1 MARAQRNTVLI
12 IDDLFSSRLLLAEI
26 VRQIDGKLNLE
37 LFDTPGRALEFA
49 RNNRVDMVL
58 TDYKLPEFDG
68 VQLVRQ
74 IRALPHCVDV
84 PIVVITV
91 VDDRRVRYEAL
102 EAGATDFL
110 IKPLDEHETRA
121 RCANLLELRRHK
133 IVLSDQARVLQYQVD
148 KSVAE
153 IHERELETLAKL
165 AKAGEFR
172 DQTTGNHLTRM
183 ARYSALIG
191 SQLGLAP
198 ETVHVLEVAA
208 PMHDIGKIGIPDAIL
223 LKEGPL
229 SDAEMTSM
237 KNHPRIGYDILKG
250 SPSKYLSMGAIIAL
264 GHHEKYDGSGY
275 PNGLHGEDIPIV
287 ARIVAVAD
295 VFDALVSE
303 RPYKHAWTVDEG
315 FAYLEAQ
322 KGKHF
327 DPRCVEAFMS
337 AERSELGRFRHSS
350 QTDRGSSVSQQRLLN
365 SIRKHDFCISP
376 SMAPKRAR
384 ALRSQR
390 RDQCSASEPRHPR
403 LDDSRRTRASSSTQ
417 CDRAGIRSGQ
427 APRRLLAARPF

>member
-1 MARAQRNTVLI
+1 MSAALARTAPAATGVVSELAFARAQRNTVLI
-12 IDDLFSSRLLLAEI
+12 VDDLFSSRLLLAEI

-37 LFDTPGRALEFA
+37 LFDTPSRALEYA
-49 RNNRVDMVL
+49 RNNRVDIVL

-68 VQLVRQ
+68 IELVKQL
-74 IRALPHCVDV
+74 RALPHCVDV

-91 VDDRRVRYEAL
+91 VDDRKIRYDAL

-110 IKPLDEHETRA
+110 IKPLDDHETRA

-153 IHERELETLAKL
+153 IHERELETLSKL

-172 DQTTGNHLTRM
+172 DKTTGNHLMRM
-183 ARYSALIG
+183 AKHSALIG
-191 SQLGLAP
+191 QHLGLGT

-208 PMHDIGKIGIPDAIL
+208 PMHDIGKIGIPDSVL

-229 SDAEMTSM
+229 TADETQVMRE
-237 KNHPRIGYDILKG
+237 HPRMGYDILKG

-264 GHHEKYDGSGY
+264 GHHEKFDGSGY
-275 PNGLHGEDIPIV
+275 PNGLHGEDVPLV

-303 RPYKHAWTVDEG
+303 RPYKHAWSLDEAIE
-315 FAYLEAQ
+315 FLVSQ
-322 KGKHF
+322 RGKHF
-327 DPRCVEAFMS
+327 DPMCIDAFLSDRS
-337 AERSELGRFRHSS
+337 AIETVVREFA
-350 QTDRGSSVSQQRLLN
+350 D
-365 SIRKHDFCISP
+365 
-376 SMAPKRAR
+376 
-384 ALRSQR
+384 
-390 RDQCSASEPRHPR
+390 
-403 LDDSRRTRASSSTQ
+403 
-417 CDRAGIRSGQ
+417 
-427 APRRLLAARPF
+427 

>member
-1 MARAQRNTVLI
+1 MSVAHHRHTEKTGVVAELALARAQRNTVVI

-37 LFDTPGRALEFA
+37 LFDTPSRALEYA
-49 RNNRVDMVL
+49 RGNRVDMIL

-68 VQLVRQ
+68 IQLVRQ
-74 IRALPHCVDV
+74 LRALPHCIDV

-153 IHERELETLAKL
+153 IHERELETLSKL

-172 DQTTGNHLTRM
+172 DRTTGNHLARM
-183 ARYSALIG
+183 AKYSALIG
-191 SQLGLAP
+191 TNLGLAP
-198 ETVHVLEVAA
+198 EAIHVLEFAA
-208 PMHDIGKIGIPDAIL
+208 PMHDIGKIGIPDSIL

-229 SDAEMTSM
+229 SGEEETVM
-237 KNHPRIGYDILKG
+237 KGHPRIGYDILKG

-275 PNGLHGEDIPIV
+275 PTGLHGEDIPIV

-295 VFDALVSE
+295 VFDALVTA
-303 RPYKHAWTVDEG
+303 RPYKQAWSIEDG
-315 FAYLEAQ
+315 FAYLHSQ
-322 KGKHF
+322 KMKHF
-327 DPRCVEAFMS
+327 DANCVDAF
-337 AERSELGRFRHSS
+337 A
-350 QTDRGSSVSQQRLLN
+350 
-365 SIRKHDFCISP
+365 
-376 SMAPKRAR
+376 
-384 ALRSQR
+384 
-390 RDQCSASEPRHPR
+390 
-403 LDDSRRTRASSSTQ
+403 
-417 CDRAGIRSGQ
+417 AGIDRV
-427 APRRLLAARPF
+427 REIHAAYADS

>member
-1 MARAQRNTVLI
+1 MSAVQPRSPSKPSVVSELAMARAQRNTVLV

-26 VRQIDGKLNLE
+26 VRQIDGKLNIE
-37 LFDTPGRALEFA
+37 LFDTPSRALEYA

-91 VDDRRVRYEAL
+91 VDDRKVRYEAL

-121 RCANLLELRRHK
+121 RCSNLLELRRHK

-148 KSVAE
+148 KSIAE

-172 DQTTGNHLTRM
+172 DRTTGNHLARM

-191 SQLGLAP
+191 LNLGLAP
-198 ETVHVLEVAA
+198 ETAHVLEVAA
-208 PMHDIGKIGIPDAIL
+208 PMHDIGKIGMPDSIL
-223 LKEGPL
+223 LKGGPL
-229 SDAEMTSM
+229 TPDEDAIM
-237 KNHPRIGYDILKG
+237 KTHPRIGYDILKG

-264 GHHEKYDGSGY
+264 GHHERFDGSGY

-287 ARIVAVAD
+287 ARVVAVAD

-303 RPYKHAWTVDEG
+303 RPYKHAWSIEEA
-315 FAYLEAQ
+315 FAYLESQ

-327 DPRCVEAFMS
+327 DPRCVEAFLS
-337 AERSELGRFRHSS
+337 GGEKVREI
-350 QTDRGSSVSQQRLLN
+350 QLN
-365 SIRKHDFCISP
+365 YGDK
-376 SMAPKRAR
+376 
-384 ALRSQR
+384 
-390 RDQCSASEPRHPR
+390 
-403 LDDSRRTRASSSTQ
+403 
-417 CDRAGIRSGQ
+417 
-427 APRRLLAARPF
+427 

>member
-1 MARAQRNTVLI
+1 MSAASARVPGKSGVVSELAMARAQRNNVLI

-37 LFDTPGRALEFA
+37 LFDTPSRALEYA
-49 RNNRVDMVL
+49 RTNRVDMVL

-68 VQLVRQ
+68 IQLVRQ
-74 IRALPHCVDV
+74 IRSLPHCIDV
-84 PIVVITV
+84 PIIVITV
-91 VDDRRVRYEAL
+91 VDDRRVRYDAL

-121 RCANLLELRRHK
+121 RCANLLDLRRHK

-153 IHERELETLAKL
+153 IHERELETLSKL

-172 DQTTGNHLTRM
+172 DRTTGNHLTRM
-183 ARYSALIG
+183 ARYSSLIG
-191 SQLGLAP
+191 TNMGLAP

-208 PMHDIGKIGIPDAIL
+208 PMHDIGKIGIPDAVL

-229 SDAEMTSM
+229 TAEEDAVM
-237 KNHPRIGYDILKG
+237 KTHPRIGYDILKG

-264 GHHEKYDGSGY
+264 GHHERFDGSGY
-275 PNGLHGEDIPIV
+275 PNGLHGDDIPIV

-303 RPYKHAWTVDEG
+303 RPYKHAWTVEES
-315 FAYLEAQ
+315 FAFLISQ
-322 KGKHF
+322 KGKQF
-327 DPRCVEAFMS
+327 DPRCVDAF
-337 AERSELGRFRHSS
+337 L
-350 QTDRGSSVSQQRLLN
+350 
-365 SIRKHDFCISP
+365 
-376 SMAPKRAR
+376 
-384 ALRSQR
+384 
-390 RDQCSASEPRHPR
+390 
-403 LDDSRRTRASSSTQ
+403 
-417 CDRAGIRSGQ
+417 SG
-427 APRRLLAARPF
+427 ADKVREIEKAYADA

>member
-1 MARAQRNTVLI
+1 MRAAHPRNPGKGAVVSELALARAQRNTVLI

-37 LFDTPGRALEFA
+37 LFDTPSRALEYA
-49 RNNRVDMVL
+49 RNNRVDMIL

-68 VQLVRQ
+68 VQLVRHL
-74 IRALPHCVDV
+74 RALPHCVDV

-153 IHERELETLAKL
+153 IHERELETLSKL

-172 DQTTGNHLTRM
+172 DRTTGNHLARM

-191 SQLGLAP
+191 VNIGLAT
-198 ETVHVLEVAA
+198 ETVHVLEFAS
-208 PMHDIGKIGIPDAIL
+208 PMHDIGKIGIPDAVL
-223 LKEGPL
+223 LKRGPL
-229 SDAEMTSM
+229 NADEDATM
-237 KNHPRIGYDILKG
+237 KNHPRMGYDILKG

-264 GHHEKYDGSGY
+264 GHHEKYDGSGD
-275 PNGLHGEDIPIV
+275 PNGLHGEDIPLV
-287 ARIVAVAD
+287 ARVVAVAD
-295 VFDALVSE
+295 VFDALVSD
-303 RPYKHAWTVDEG
+303 RPYKRACRTE
-315 FAYLEAQ
+315 EAIEYM
-322 KGKHF
+322 KSHGGSHF
-327 DPRCVEAFMS
+327 DPRCVDAFL
-337 AERSELGRFRHSS
+337 ADRSR
-350 QTDRGSSVSQQRLLN
+350 
-365 SIRKHDFCISP
+365 I
-376 SMAPKRAR
+376 
-384 ALRSQR
+384 
-390 RDQCSASEPRHPR
+390 
-403 LDDSRRTRASSSTQ
+403 
-417 CDRAGIRSGQ
+417 
-427 APRRLLAARPF
+427 

>member
-1 MARAQRNTVLI
+1 
-12 IDDLFSSRLLLAEI
+12 
-26 VRQIDGKLNLE
+26 
-37 LFDTPGRALEFA
+37 
-49 RNNRVDMVL
+49 MVL

-74 IRALPHCVDV
+74 IRALPHCIDV

-121 RCANLLELRRHK
+121 RCANLLDLRRHK

-148 KSVAE
+148 KSIAE

-165 AKAGEFR
+165 ARAGEFR

-183 ARYSALIG
+183 ARYSGLIG
-191 SQLGLAP
+191 AQLGLAP
-198 ETVHVLEVAA
+198 ESVHVLEVAA
-208 PMHDIGKIGIPDAIL
+208 PMHDIGKIGIADSIL
-223 LKEGPL
+223 LKKGPL
-229 SDAEMTSM
+229 SADEMTSM

-264 GHHEKYDGSGY
+264 GHHEKFDGSGY

-287 ARIVAVAD
+287 GRIVAVAD

-303 RPYKHAWTVDEG
+303 RPYKHAWPVDE
-315 FAYLEAQ
+315 ALNYLQTQ

-337 AERSELGRFRHSS
+337 AGERVREIHAQLS
-350 QTDRGSSVSQQRLLN
+350 
-365 SIRKHDFCISP
+365 
-376 SMAPKRAR
+376 
-384 ALRSQR
+384 
-390 RDQCSASEPRHPR
+390 
-403 LDDSRRTRASSSTQ
+403 DS
-417 CDRAGIRSGQ
+417 
-427 APRRLLAARPF
+427 

>member
-1 MARAQRNTVLI
+1 MNTAQQRAPGKPGVISELALARAQRNTVVI

-37 LFDTPGRALEFA
+37 LFDTPSRALEYA
-49 RNNRVDMVL
+49 RNNRVDMIL

-74 IRALPHCVDV
+74 LRSLPHCVDV

-91 VDDRRVRYEAL
+91 VDDRRVRYQAL

-172 DQTTGNHLTRM
+172 DRTTGNHLTRM
-183 ARYSALIG
+183 ARYSSLIG
-191 SQLGLAP
+191 VNLGLAP
-198 ETVHVLEVAA
+198 ETVHVLEVSA
-208 PMHDIGKIGIPDAIL
+208 PMHDIGKIGIADSIL

-229 SDAEMTSM
+229 TREEDEVM
-237 KNHPRIGYDILKG
+237 KSHPRIGYDILKG
-250 SPSKYLSMGAIIAL
+250 SPSKYLSMGALIAL
-264 GHHEKYDGSGY
+264 GHHEKFDGSGY

-295 VFDALVSE
+295 VFDALVSK
-303 RPYKHAWTVDEG
+303 RPYKHAWSVEEG
-315 FAYLEAQ
+315 LAYLESQ

-327 DPRCVEAFMS
+327 DPRCVEAFM
-337 AERSELGRFRHSS
+337 AGEEKVREI
-350 QTDRGSSVSQQRLLN
+350 QREYG
-365 SIRKHDFCISP
+365 D
-376 SMAPKRAR
+376 A
-384 ALRSQR
+384 
-390 RDQCSASEPRHPR
+390 
-403 LDDSRRTRASSSTQ
+403 
-417 CDRAGIRSGQ
+417 
-427 APRRLLAARPF
+427 

>member
-1 MARAQRNTVLI
+1 MSAQPRTAMPGSGVVSELAFARAQRNTVLI
-12 IDDLFSSRLLLAEI
+12 VDDLFSSRLLLAEI

-37 LFDTPGRALEFA
+37 LFDTPSRALEFA
-49 RNNRVDMVL
+49 RNNRVDIVL

-68 VQLVRQ
+68 IELVKQ

-91 VDDRRVRYEAL
+91 VDDRKIRYDAL

-148 KSVAE
+148 KSVSE

-172 DQTTGNHLTRM
+172 DMTTGNHLMRM
-183 ARYSALIG
+183 AKYSALIG
-191 SQLGLAP
+191 AHLGLGA

-208 PMHDIGKIGIPDAIL
+208 PMHDIGKIGIPDSVL

-229 SDAEMTSM
+229 SRDEIEVMRT
-237 KNHPRIGYDILKG
+237 HPRMGYDILKG

-264 GHHEKYDGSGY
+264 GHHEKYDGTGY
-275 PNGLHGEDIPIV
+275 PNGLHGEDIPLV
-287 ARIVAVAD
+287 ARVVAVAD

-303 RPYKHAWTVDEG
+303 RPYKHAWNMEESIE
-315 FAYLEAQ
+315 FLRSQ
-322 KGKHF
+322 RGKHF
-327 DPRCVEAFMS
+327 DPTCIDAFL
-337 AERSELGRFRHSS
+337 A
-350 QTDRGSSVSQQRLLN
+350 DP
-365 SIRKHDFCISP
+365 IRVQEIIEEFGD
-376 SMAPKRAR
+376 
-384 ALRSQR
+384 
-390 RDQCSASEPRHPR
+390 
-403 LDDSRRTRASSSTQ
+403 
-417 CDRAGIRSGQ
+417 
-427 APRRLLAARPF
+427 

>member
-1 MARAQRNTVLI
+1 MTPPAPMRSAPSPGTVSELAFARAQRNTVLI
-12 IDDLFSSRLLLAEI
+12 VDDLFSSRLLLAEI

-37 LFDTPGRALEFA
+37 LFDTPSRALEFA
-49 RNNRVDMVL
+49 RNNRVDIVL

-68 VQLVRQ
+68 IELVKQL
-74 IRALPHCVDV
+74 RALPHCVDV

-91 VDDRRVRYEAL
+91 VDDRKIRYDAL

-148 KSVAE
+148 RSVSE

-172 DQTTGNHLTRM
+172 DKTTGNHLTRM

-191 SQLGLAP
+191 TNLGLGV
-198 ETVHVLEVAA
+198 ETAHVLEVAA

-223 LKEGPL
+223 LKDGPL
-229 SDAEMTSM
+229 TKPEDETMRT
-237 KNHPRIGYDILKG
+237 HPRIGYDILKG

-264 GHHEKYDGSGY
+264 GHHEKFDGSGY
-275 PNGLHGEDIPIV
+275 PNGLHGDDIPLV

-303 RPYKHAWTVDEG
+303 RPYKHAWPIAEG
-315 FAYLEAQ
+315 VEYLKAQ
-322 KGKHF
+322 RGRHF
-327 DPRCVEAFMS
+327 DPRCVDAFL
-337 AERSELGRFRHSS
+337 ADPGKIEGIIKELG
-350 QTDRGSSVSQQRLLN
+350 D
-365 SIRKHDFCISP
+365 
-376 SMAPKRAR
+376 
-384 ALRSQR
+384 
-390 RDQCSASEPRHPR
+390 
-403 LDDSRRTRASSSTQ
+403 
-417 CDRAGIRSGQ
+417 
-427 APRRLLAARPF
+427 